1 MALTITGENSSIAKS
16 LRKPGDA
23 IINPHRIA
31 LRRVVGKN
39 HSETQLRSNPSM
51 RQMRKTRHRR
61 KRRRRTFFKMKKSR
75 RERMKKKTLI
85 TILTPCP
92 SIL

>member
-1 MALTITGENSSIAKS
+1 MALRITGENSSIAKS
-16 LRKPGDA
+16 LRKLGDA
-23 IINPHRIA
+23 IINPHKIA
-31 LRRVVGKN
+31 LRRAVGKN

-61 KRRRRTFFKMKKSR
+61 KRRRMFFKMKKSR

-85 TILTPCP
+85 IILTPCP

>member
-1 MALTITGENSSIAKS
+1 MTITGENSSIAKS
-16 LRKPGDA
+16 LRKLGDA
-23 IINPHRIA
+23 IINPHKIA

-61 KRRRRTFFKMKKSR
+61 KRRRTFFKMKKSR